1 MDSGNFLTVL
11 RVHIIQKE
19 MLMNKNNQK
28 KNAGALIGAA
38 FLMATSAI
46 GPGFLTQTGKFT
58 DSLHGSFGFV
68 ILISIIL
75 AAIVQLNVWRVL
87 CVSGM
92 RGQDVANKVLPG
104 LGYFIAFMVAL
115 GGLAFNIGNVGGG
128 ALGLNVL
135 FGIPTTVGTFIAGII
150 GILIFLSKD
159 AKASMDKLTKYLGS
173 IMIIVVLYVAIKSK
187 PPVGDAVSSIFHPG
201 DVGAL
206 VLPLITLL
214 GGSCGGYITFSGA
227 HRLLDAGYSG
237 KKDLPHVRQSVLMG
251 VSVSG
256 IMRILL
262 FLAVLG
268 VVTANPDVTLDA
280 SNPAADA
287 FRLGAGVIGYK
298 IFGLVLF
305 FAATTSV
312 IGAAYTSVSFLKTL
326 HPFIMKNEKWFVIGF
341 ITASTLIMAILG
353 KPAALLVL
361 AGALNGLILPLTL
374 LTILLASRNKKI
386 VGDDY
391 KHPTILIVLG
401 VCVVLLTGF
410 SGIKALPGILKMFG

>member
-1 MDSGNFLTVL
+1 MEN
-11 RVHIIQKE
+11 KK
-19 MLMNKNNQK
+19 KNN
-28 KNAGALIGAA
+28 NMATLLGAA

-46 GPGFLTQTGKFT
+46 GPGFLTQTSTFT
-58 DSLHGSFGFV
+58 AQYKGVFALV
-68 ILISIIL
+68 IICTIL
-75 AAIVQLNVWRVL
+75 LDVTTQLNIWSVIG
-87 CVSGM
+87 VSGM
-92 RGQDVANKVLPG
+92 RGQDIANKVLPG

-135 FGIPTTVGTFIAGII
+135 FGIPTTAGVFISGIL

-159 AKASMDKLTKYLGS
+159 AKAGMDKMTKYLGS
-173 IMIIVVLYVAIKSK
+173 IMIVVVLYVAIKSK
-187 PPVGDAVSSIFHPG
+187 PPVGDAINGIVHPG
-201 DVGAL
+201 DVTLL
-206 VLPLITLL
+206 VMPLITLL

-237 KKDLPHVRQSVLMG
+237 KKDLPHVRKSVLMG
-251 VSVSG
+251 IGVSG
-256 IMRILL
+256 TMRILL

-268 VVTANPDVTLDA
+268 VVTANPGVTLDA

-298 IFGLVLF
+298 IFGLVMF

-326 HPFIMKNEKWFVIGF
+326 HPFIMENEKWFVIGF
-341 ITASTLIMAILG
+341 IAASTITMAFLG
-353 KPAALLVL
+353 KPASLLVL
-361 AGALNGLILPLTL
+361 AGALNGLILPITL
-374 LTILLASRNKKI
+374 LTILVASRNKAI
-386 VGDDY
+386 VGEDY

-401 VCVVLLTGF
+401 IGVVLLTGF
-410 SGIKALPGILKMFG
+410 SGVKALPSILTMFA